1 MMVRKAI
8 IPKIFIYILILNF
21 SVQITASAQAFKVVI
36 DAGHGGKDPGAMGS
50 VAKEKDINLA
60 VALQLGNLI
69 KDRHPDVKVIYTRDD
84 DYFVELQERANIANR
99 SKAHLFIS
107 IHTNASKSREA
118 RGTETYTLGLR
129 RSNENLEV
137 AKRENSVILLEDNYR
152 VKYEGFDPNST
163 ESYIMFELIHDAFID
178 QSINMAST
186 IQKEFRSSDCIDRG
200 VRQDVFLV
208 LRNTGMPSV
217 LIELG
222 YISNRAEEEFL
233 LSESGQR
240 KLSSSIYNA
249 FARFKRNYDNRQ
261 GTLSQAPRSTTDS
274 SLSAKNKESQ
284 PEEAIIKARPV
295 KKEKENEK
303 EESKSAV
310 QDVESFRV
318 QLLISNV
325 KLKPGSSKF
334 KGIEPVDYFEE
345 NGLYKYT
352 YGNTTDEKEIKKL
365 RKELSK
371 KFKDCFIV
379 VFKDNKKIGI
389 R

>member
-1 MMVRKAI
+1 LRKTLLMVRNLLI
-8 IPKIFIYILILNF
+8 LKIFILNLALNSLF
-21 SVQITASAQAFKVVI
+21 IEAASAQTFKVVI

-50 VAKEKDINLA
+50 IGKEKDINLA

-69 KDRHPDVKVIYTRDD
+69 KERHPDVKVIYTRDD

-107 IHTNASKSREA
+107 IHTNSSKSHEA

-152 VKYEGFDPNST
+152 VKYEGFDPNSS

-217 LIELG
+217 LVELG
-222 YISNRAEEEFL
+222 YISNRTEEEFL
-233 LSESGQR
+233 MSESGQR

-249 FARFKRNYDNRQ
+249 FARFKRNYDKRQ
-261 GTLSQAPRSTTDS
+261 GSMSPLPRTNPDTATSNNPESNQTEKIRSTADS
-274 SLSAKNKESQ
+274 RPKEGAPTQ
-284 PEEAIIKARPV
+284 GAET
-295 KKEKENEK
+295 
-303 EESKSAV
+303 
-310 QDVESFRV
+310 FRI
-318 QLLISNV
+318 QILISNV
-325 KLKPGSSKF
+325 KLSSKSPKF
-334 KGIEPVDYFEE
+334 KGLESVDYFEE

-352 YGNTTDEKEIKKL
+352 YGNTSDEREIKKL
-365 RKELSK
+365 RRELSR

-379 VFKDNKKIGI
+379 VFRDNKKTGI